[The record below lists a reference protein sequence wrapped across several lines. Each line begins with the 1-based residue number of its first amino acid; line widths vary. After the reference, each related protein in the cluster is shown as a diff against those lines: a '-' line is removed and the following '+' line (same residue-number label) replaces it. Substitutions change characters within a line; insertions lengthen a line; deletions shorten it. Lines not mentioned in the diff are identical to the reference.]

1 MGFLAAIP
9 YKTEANSKK
18 TINKLNKAFNDFLGF
33 DLLERLEQVSMG
45 FFFLTPAIT
54 KYYA

>member
-9 YKTEANSKK
+9 YTTEANNKK
-18 TINKLNKAFNDFLGF
+18 TINKLNKAFKDVLGF

-45 FFFLTPAIT
+45 FFFSHQL
-54 KYYA
+54 

>member
-9 YKTEANSKK
+9 YKTEGANNKK
-18 TINKLNKAFNDFLGF
+18 TIKKLEKELGF
-33 DLLERLEQVSMG
+33 KSGDLLKRLNQVSMD
-45 FFFLTPAIT
+45 FFLTPAIT